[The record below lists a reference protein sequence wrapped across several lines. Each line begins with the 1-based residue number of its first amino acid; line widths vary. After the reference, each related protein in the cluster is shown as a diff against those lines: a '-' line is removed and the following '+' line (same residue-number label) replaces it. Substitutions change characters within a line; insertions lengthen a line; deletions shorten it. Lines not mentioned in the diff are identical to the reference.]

1 MIITRTPFRIS
12 FFGGG
17 TDFPSWFKDNG
28 GAVLSTTIDKYCYI
42 TCRYLPPFFD
52 HKHRIVYSKI
62 ENVQRVDEIQ
72 HPAVRGILSDFGV
85 TEGLE
90 IHHDGDLPARSGLGS
105 SSSFT
110 VGLLHAMH
118 ALKGRM
124 SSKEGLAREAIR
136 IEQDVLK
143 ENVGCQDQ
151 VAVAHGG
158 LNRIDFLTSGG
169 HIVRPVIC
177 SPERTA
183 ALEGR
188 LMLFFTGVSRFG
200 SEIAERQIAN
210 IGRNAATLERMRA
223 QVDTALQILSD
234 PDTDIDAFGRLL
246 DEAWHFKKQLS
257 DRISTS
263 MIDEIY
269 ARAKAAGAIGGKI
282 LGAGGGGFI
291 LFFAPPERQAAVLEA
306 LQDLTHVPFQFER
319 DGSQVVYYKPSGVS
333 SRRSSIP

>member
-17 TDFPSWFKDNG
+17 TDFPVWFNENG
-28 GAVLSTTIDKYCYI
+28 GSVLSTTIDKYCYI
-42 TCRYLPPFFD
+42 TCRYLPPFFE
-52 HKHRIVYSKI
+52 HRHRIVYSKI
-62 ENVQRVDEIQ
+62 ENVQQVDEIR
-72 HPAVRGILSDFGV
+72 HPAVRGILSDLSV

-118 ALKGRM
+118 ALQGRM

-151 VAVAHGG
+151 VAVAYGG
-158 LNRIDFLTSGG
+158 FNRIDFLKKGG
-169 HIVRPVIC
+169 HIVHPVIC
-177 SPERTA
+177 TPDRIG
-183 ALEGR
+183 ALESR

-200 SEIAERQIAN
+200 SDIAGQQIAN
-210 IGRNAATLERMRA
+210 IGRKATNLERMKA
-223 QVDTALQILSD
+223 QVDTALGILSD
-234 PDTDIDAFGRLL
+234 PEVDIDEFGHLL
-246 DEAWHFKKQLS
+246 NEAWHLKKQLS
-257 DRISTS
+257 DSISTS
-263 MIDEIY
+263 MIDGIY
-269 ARAKAAGAIGGKI
+269 SRATSAGAIGGKI

-291 LFFAPPERQAAVLEA
+291 LFFVPPANQAAVLEA
-306 LQDLTHVPFQFER
+306 LKDLTHVPFQFER

-333 SRRSSIP
+333 SRRRSIP

>member
-17 TDFPSWFKDNG
+17 TDFPAWFKENG

-42 TCRYLPPFFD
+42 TCRYLPPFFE
-52 HKHRIVYSKI
+52 HRHRIVYSKI
-62 ENVQRVDEIQ
+62 ENVLNVDEIE
-72 HPAVRGILSDFGV
+72 HPAVRGILSDLGM
-85 TEGLE
+85 TDGIE

-110 VGLLHAMH
+110 VGLLHAIH
-118 ALKGRM
+118 ALRGRM
-124 SSKEGLAREAIR
+124 SSKERLAFEAIR

-158 LNRIDFLTSGG
+158 LNRIDFMKNGG
-169 HIVRPVIC
+169 HVVRPVIC
-177 SPERTA
+177 TRDRIA
-183 ALEGR
+183 ALEDR

-200 SEIAERQIAN
+200 SEIAEQQIAN
-210 IGRNAATLERMRA
+210 IGRSAANLERMKE
-223 QVDTALQILSD
+223 QVDTGIGILSD
-234 PDTDIDAFGRLL
+234 PDADIDGFGHLL
-246 DEAWHFKKQLS
+246 DEAWRQKKQLS
-257 DRISTS
+257 DRISTA

-269 ARAKAAGAIGGKI
+269 ARARAAGAIGGKI

-291 LFFAPPERQAAVLEA
+291 LFFVPPNRKSAVLDA
-306 LQDLTHVPFQFER
+306 LKDLTHVPFEFER
-319 DGSQVVYYKPSGVS
+319 DGSQVVYYKPVAVK
-333 SRRSSIP
+333 SRHGADA